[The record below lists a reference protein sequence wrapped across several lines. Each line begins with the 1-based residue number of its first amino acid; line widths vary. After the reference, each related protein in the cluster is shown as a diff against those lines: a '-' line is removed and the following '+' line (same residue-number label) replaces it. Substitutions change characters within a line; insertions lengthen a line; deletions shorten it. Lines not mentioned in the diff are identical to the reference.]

1 VPTDGFYEWAK
12 VAGGKQ
18 PYRITMKDGE
28 PFAMAGLWEWWRRG
42 EQRIE
47 SFSIIVTA
55 ANELC
60 RPIHDRMPVIL
71 HPDTWDAWLTTKDAE
86 TASALLQPYPASRMT
101 MYPVSKRVG
110 KRAER

>member
-12 VAGGKQ
+12 VGSEKQ
-18 PYRITMKDGE
+18 PHGW
-28 PFAMAGLWEWWRRG
+28 ALGVVARRG

-47 SFSIIVTA
+47 SFTIIVTV

-71 HPDTWDAWLTTKDAE
+71 HPDTWETWLTTKDAE
-86 TASALLQPYPASRMT
+86 TASALFAAVLGEPDGD
-101 MYPVSKRVG
+101 VSGQQAR
-110 KRAER
+110 REREER